1 MHTLGETS
9 LPMNFREIAFV
20 AYPVT
25 DVARARN
32 FYEGILGLKPAVLQV
47 KDNQNAFIEY
57 WLGEGGQHC
66 LVIGAG
72 APMFQPGKTGATAA
86 LEVDDFDAA
95 VKQLSDRQ
103 VKTLMPRYDGPAC
116 SMILI
121 EDPDGNQL
129 MIHRRKNAA

>member
-1 MHTLGETS
+1 MTFT
-9 LPMNFREIAFV
+9 EIAFA

-25 DVARARN
+25 DVTRARA
-32 FYEGILGLKPAVLQV
+32 FYEDVLGLKPGKVMV

-57 WLGEGGQHC
+57 LLGPGGEHC

-72 APMFQPGKTGATAA
+72 APQFQPGKTGATVA
-86 LEVDDFDAA
+86 LEVDDFDGAM
-95 VKQLSDRQ
+95 QLLADKGI
-103 VKTLMPRYDGPAC
+103 KTLMPRYDGPIC

-129 MIHRRKNAA
+129 MIHRRKPSA